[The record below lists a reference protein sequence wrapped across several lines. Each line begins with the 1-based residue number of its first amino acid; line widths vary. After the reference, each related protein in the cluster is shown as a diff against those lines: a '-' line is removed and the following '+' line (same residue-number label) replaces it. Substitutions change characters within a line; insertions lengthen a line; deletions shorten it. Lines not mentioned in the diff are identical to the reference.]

1 MFSITHYE
9 TNFTCQGEFVA
20 QWLRQTIKK
29 LTNLT
34 NYTLMQ
40 CDIINRRCAKPRP
53 VPVKTYN
60 LFV

>member
-29 LTNLT
+29 LPNLT
-34 NYTLMQ
+34 NDTLIQ
-40 CDIINRRCAKPRP
+40 CDTYRFINPDL
-53 VPVKTYN
+53 PVKTYN